1 MAMLGKDRK
10 IAKKYSPQFMRDQ
23 PSPAVT
29 VDPLKD
35 PKWIEQN
42 RDRMLE
48 ALGIDKVVTAEDL
61 KEEARIRKEVEE
73 AAAALGV
80 DLEQKERGAEN
91 NPSAESREK
100 LIEDM
105 AKYIDLLRI
114 STDWASIFTP
124 KEKAMFDGIRA
135 FCAQLGVPNLPG
147 HPQTVKDMLSTVK
160 VLGPTAQ
167 VVRKPKRIRLTNEH
181 LREAGISV

>member
-1 MAMLGKDRK
+1 MATLGKDRR
-10 IAKKYSPQFMRDQ
+10 IAKKYTPQTMRDQ

-42 RDRMLE
+42 RDRMME
-48 ALGIDKVVTAEDL
+48 VLGIDKVVTQEDL
-61 KEEARIRKEVEE
+61 VEEARIRKEVEE

-80 DLEQKERGAEN
+80 DLDQKERGNESY
-91 NPSAESREK
+91 PSAEGQEK
-100 LIEDM
+100 LIQDM

-160 VLGPTAQ
+160 LIGPTAQ
-167 VVRKPKRIRLTNEH
+167 VVRKPKKIRLTNEH